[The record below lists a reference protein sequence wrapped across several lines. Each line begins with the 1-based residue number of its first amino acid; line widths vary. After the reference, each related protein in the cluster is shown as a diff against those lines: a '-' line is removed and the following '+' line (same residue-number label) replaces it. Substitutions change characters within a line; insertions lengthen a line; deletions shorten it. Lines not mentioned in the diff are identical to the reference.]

1 MFIKRDIYKYE
12 FYLCNILKNGCKLQV
27 NSVCNFFLLSQIVV
41 NVDKND
47 KKNIPCALTCTLSGF
62 YVTEPN
68 TFCMAFRVKSGT
80 LGISASEELR

>member
-47 KKNIPCALTCTLSGF
+47 KKNIPCALTCTLRLLCYGTEHFLHGFSGEKW
-62 YVTEPN
+62 Y
-68 TFCMAFRVKSGT
+68 
-80 LGISASEELR
+80 LGYISF